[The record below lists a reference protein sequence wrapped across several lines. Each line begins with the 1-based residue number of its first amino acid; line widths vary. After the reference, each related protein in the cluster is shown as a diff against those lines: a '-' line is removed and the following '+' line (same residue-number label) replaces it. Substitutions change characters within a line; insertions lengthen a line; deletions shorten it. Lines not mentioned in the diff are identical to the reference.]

1 MIVSVR
7 DKITRTPNTEIGRRK
22 NIMLTQHLEK
32 TTKLAMWERKFRS
45 EKKYFRRESVRKNG
59 RILMTTLG
67 ECTEP
72 EEVLRKAYK
81 YL

>member
-1 MIVSVR
+1 VKRSDSILGEKV
-7 DKITRTPNTEIGRRK
+7 
-22 NIMLTQHLEK
+22 LE
-32 TTKLAMWERKFRS
+32 
-45 EKKYFRRESVRKNG
+45 KNG